1 MTVRFFPFQ
10 GRTPLHHAAF
20 AGSRECVSLLLR
32 EQGSSSPSS
41 SAVDVEAADS
51 SGLRPIDQAVGSGR
65 REVVAAFLKRGAKL
79 GPTTWAMSR
88 GKPAIL

>member
-1 MTVRFFPFQ
+1 MTVRLFPFQ

-20 AGSRECVSLLLR
+20 AGSQECVSLLLR
-32 EQGSSSPSS
+32 EKRSL
-41 SAVDVEAADS
+41 VDVEAADS

>member
-1 MTVRFFPFQ
+1 MTVRFFFPLQ

-20 AGSRECVSLLLR
+20 AGSQECVSLLLR
-32 EQGSSSPSS
+32 EKRSSSSS
-41 SAVDVEAADS
+41 VVDVEAADS

-65 REVVAAFLKRGAKL
+65 REVVAAFLKKGAKL